1 MKNQRDNPREN
12 GGDAALEREL
22 AGLKA
27 EYERL
32 RDEKVRA
39 EQDLANLKNQLA
51 ELEQRA
57 KAEYG
62 MADPEGLEKLLAEQ
76 RAENERLVA
85 EYREHIQGVKEGLDA
100 VEKSF
105 QE

>member
-1 MKNQRDNPREN
+1 MGDPKTRNS

-32 RDEKVRA
+32 REEKVRA
-39 EQDLANLKNQLA
+39 EQDLANLTGQLA
-51 ELEQRA
+51 DLER
-57 KAEYG
+57 KALEEYG
-62 MADPEGLEKLLAEQ
+62 VSDPEALERLLAEK

-85 EYREHIQGVKEGLDA
+85 GYRAHIDGVKNELGA
-100 VEKSF
+100 VEGRFK
-105 QE
+105 E